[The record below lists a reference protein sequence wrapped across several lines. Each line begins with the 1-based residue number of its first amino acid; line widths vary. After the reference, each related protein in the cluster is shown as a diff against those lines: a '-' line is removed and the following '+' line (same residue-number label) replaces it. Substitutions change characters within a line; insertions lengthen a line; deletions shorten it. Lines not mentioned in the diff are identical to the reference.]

1 MGIHFR
7 ARIRYTYASSQFA
20 SIRGDVV
27 KARRAYVLFIAF
39 LLCVPL
45 LSIAAQKQ
53 SKKSKKEEA
62 KTTEAAEAKKPADK
76 MSTATFAGLALRP
89 IGPALISGRVVAI
102 AVDPNDRAHYYVGA
116 ASGGVWETEND
127 GGTWTPVFDHE
138 GSYSIGAIAI
148 DPENP
153 SVIWVGT
160 GEGNSQRSVAYGDG
174 VYRSDDGGASWKNMG
189 LKDSQHI
196 GKIVIDP
203 KDSNTV
209 YVAAQGP
216 LWNSGGDRGLYKTTD
231 GGKTWTDAL
240 SISKYTGVADVAMDP
255 TDPDVLYASAWQ
267 RERKFWT
274 LIDGGP
280 ESAIYKSTDAGKT
293 WTKLT
298 KGLPTADMGRIG
310 LAISPADRNVIY
322 AEIEAAD
329 GKGGIFRSMDRGAT
343 WERRSPFN
351 AQGMYYGVLE
361 PDPKNVDRLYVM
373 NVILMVSD
381 DGGKTVHP
389 IGLQNEHSDNH
400 VMWIDPNDTDYML
413 VGCDGGVYE
422 TYDRGENWIWKAN
435 LPLAQFYDVSVD
447 NAEPFYFAYGG
458 TQDNFSLG
466 GPSRTASAN
475 GITNADWFI
484 TAGGDGFHSQAD
496 PEDPNTV
503 YAESQYGVLVRYDR
517 ATGEQKGIQPQ
528 QAPGQP
534 PLRWWWDSP
543 ILISPHSHTRLY
555 FGSQF
560 LYRSDD
566 RGDSWRV
573 ISPDLSRQIDRN
585 ELPVMGKIWGPEAV
599 AKDQSTSFY
608 GEIVAIAESPI
619 QEGLL
624 YAGTDDGLIQVSPD
638 GGKTWKKHDTFP
650 GVPDRSFVARII
662 ASSHEVNTVYAAF
675 DNHKN
680 GDFHPY
686 LLKSTDAGGTW
697 TSIASNLPERG
708 SVLAFAED
716 PVDAKLLFAGTE
728 FGLYFSI
735 DGGEKWVQL
744 TGNFPVISVHD
755 LTIQKRENDL
765 VVASFG
771 RGFYVL
777 DDITPLRNLKAEDLE
792 KDSILFPVKKAPLY
806 IESMRLGLPG
816 KGFQGASFFTAPNPP
831 FGATFT
837 YYLKDKLLTKKEQ
850 REKAEKEAEKAGKI
864 PPYPTDAEF
873 RAEAEEKPP
882 ALFFTVSDSSGKA
895 IRQIRAMN
903 APGIHRTTW
912 DLRYAATTVPLR
924 APTPEEEVF
933 FGGRDRGPLVMPGT
947 YSVTLSQEVDGV
959 IKQIAGPQSFEV
971 YPLGAKAMS
980 PEDQAALAQ
989 FQLEVAHLNGAVTGA
1004 LEAANEINTRLGII
1018 TRALEQTPG
1027 AYANL
1032 IAQADAIQSKNSEI
1046 LRVLRGDRVLGE
1058 HGEPTPESIAE
1069 RVGTIMEN
1077 ERMSSSLPSGT
1088 DRQSYEI
1095 ASQQFAQTLAQLRSL
1110 IEVDL
1115 ANLQKA
1121 MQAAGAPWTPGTI
1134 PDWPPQ

>member
-895 IRQIRAMN
+895 IRQIPAMN

-1134 PDWPPQ
+1134 PGWPPQ

>member
-1 MGIHFR
+1 
-7 ARIRYTYASSQFA
+7 
-20 SIRGDVV
+20 VNP
-27 KARRAYVLFIAF
+27 RRHLIISVF
-39 LLCVPL
+39 LLACSPL
-45 LSIAAQKQ
+45 ILFAAQKQ
-53 SKKSKKEEA
+53 SKTSKKEGVKATVAQE
-62 KTTEAAEAKKPADK
+62 TQKPVDK
-76 MSTATFAGLALRP
+76 MSSRTFAGLTLRP

-102 AVDPNDRAHYYVGA
+102 AVDPNDHAHYYVGA
-116 ASGGVWETEND
+116 ASGGVWETKND

-148 DPENP
+148 DPKNT
-153 SVIWVGT
+153 SVVWVGT

-174 VYRSDDGGASWKNMG
+174 VYRSDDGGASWINMG

-203 KDSNTV
+203 NDTDTV

-231 GGKTWTDAL
+231 GGKTWTKVL
-240 SISKYTGVADVAMDP
+240 SISEHTGVADVAMDP

-280 ESAIYKSTDAGKT
+280 ESAIYMSTDAGKT

-298 KGLPTADMGRIG
+298 SGLPSVDMGRIG
-310 LAISPADRNVIY
+310 LAISPADHNVIY

-329 GKGGIFRSMDRGAT
+329 GRGGIFRSTDRGAT
-343 WERRSPFN
+343 WERQSPFN

-373 NVILMVSD
+373 NVIIMVSD

-389 IGLQNEHSDNH
+389 IGLRNEHSDNH

-422 TYDRGENWIWKAN
+422 TYDRGDNWIWKAN

-466 GPSRTASAN
+466 GPSRTKSAN

-528 QAPGQP
+528 QAAGGP

-555 FGSQF
+555 FGSQILF
-560 LYRSDD
+560 RSDD
-566 RGDSWRV
+566 RGDSWQA
-573 ISPDLSRQIDRN
+573 ISPDLSRQVDRN
-585 ELPVMGKIWGPEAV
+585 QLPVMGKIWGPDAV
-599 AKDQSTSFY
+599 AKHESTSLY

-624 YAGTDDGLIQVSPD
+624 FVGTDDGLIQVSPD

-650 GVPDRSFVARII
+650 GVPDRSFVTRII
-662 ASSHEVNTVYAAF
+662 ASSHDVNTVYAAF

-686 LLKSTDAGGTW
+686 LLKSTDAGETW
-697 TSIASNLPERG
+697 TSIASNLPDRG
-708 SVLAFAED
+708 SVLAIAED
-716 PVDAKLLFAGTE
+716 PVDANLLFAGSE
-728 FGLYFSI
+728 FGLYFSV
-735 DGGEKWVQL
+735 DEGKKWIQL

-755 LTIQKRENDL
+755 LTIQKREGDL

-771 RGFYVL
+771 RGYYIL
-777 DDITPLRNLKAEDLE
+777 DDISPLRNLKPEDLE
-792 KDSILFPVKKAPLY
+792 KDSILFPLKKATLY
-806 IESMRLGLPG
+806 IESTRLGLPG

-831 FGATFT
+831 FGATLT
-837 YYLKDKLLTKKEQ
+837 YYLKDKLLSKKEQ
-850 REKAEKEAEKAGKI
+850 REKAEKEAEKAGKT

-873 RAEAEEKPP
+873 RAEAAEKPP
-882 ALFFTVSDSSGKA
+882 ALFFTISDASGKA
-895 IRQIRAMN
+895 IRQIPAMN

-912 DLRYAATTVPLR
+912 DLRYSATTVPLR
-924 APTPEEEVF
+924 APSPEEEVF

-947 YSVTLSQEVDGV
+947 YSVTLSQEVDGA

-971 YPLGAKAMS
+971 YALGASPMK
-980 PEDQAALAQ
+980 PEDHAALAE
-989 FQLEVAHLNGAVTGA
+989 FQLQVAHLNGAVTGA
-1004 LEAANEINTRLGII
+1004 LETANDLNSRLDVI
-1018 TRALEQTPG
+1018 TRALQQTPG
-1027 AYANL
+1027 AYTSL
-1032 IAQADAIQSKNSEI
+1032 IAQTDAIRQKNTAI
-1046 LRVLRGDRVLGE
+1046 LRALRGDQVMARRGE
-1058 HGEPTPESIAE
+1058 AVPESISE
-1069 RVGTIMEN
+1069 RVGTIMED

-1110 IEVDL
+1110 IEADV

-1134 PDWPPQ
+1134 PNWPQQ

>member
-662 ASSHEVNTVYAAF
+662 ASSHDVNTVYAAF

-1134 PDWPPQ
+1134 PGWPPQ

>member
-1 MGIHFR
+1 M
-7 ARIRYTYASSQFA
+7 
-20 SIRGDVV
+20 
-27 KARRAYVLFIAF
+27 KAMRAYVPVIAF

-45 LSIAAQKQ
+45 LSIAAQK
-53 SKKSKKEEA
+53 KPRNPKKEERE
-62 KTTEAAEAKKPADK
+62 TTAAVEAKKPADK
-76 MSTATFAGLALRP
+76 MSAATFAGLRLRP

-116 ASGGVWETEND
+116 ASGGVWVTKND

-148 DPENP
+148 DPTNP
-153 SVIWVGT
+153 SVVWVGT

-174 VYRSDDGGASWKNMG
+174 VYRSNDGGASWTSMG

-216 LWNSGGDRGLYKTTD
+216 LWNGGGDRGLYKTTD
-231 GGKTWTDAL
+231 GGKTWTNVL
-240 SISKYTGVADVAMDP
+240 SISQYTGVADVAMDP
-255 TDPDVLYASAWQ
+255 TDSNVLYASAWQ
-267 RERKFWT
+267 RERRFWT

-280 ESAIYKSTDAGKT
+280 ESAIYKSTDGAKT
-293 WTKLT
+293 WAKLT
-298 KGLPTADMGRIG
+298 KGLPTVDIGRIG
-310 LAISPADRNVIY
+310 LAISPADHNVIY
-322 AEIEAAD
+322 AEVEAAD
-329 GKGGIFRSMDRGAT
+329 GKGGIFRSTDRGAT
-343 WERRSPFN
+343 WEQRSPFN

-361 PDPKNVDRLYVM
+361 PDPKNVDRLYLM
-373 NVILMVSD
+373 NVIIMVSD

-389 IGLQNEHSDNH
+389 AGLQNEHSDNH
-400 VMWIDPNDTDYML
+400 VMWIDPNDTNYML

-422 TYDRGENWIWKAN
+422 TYDRTENWIWKAN

-466 GPSRTASAN
+466 GPSRTTSAN
-475 GITNADWFI
+475 GITNADWFV
-484 TAGGDGFHSQAD
+484 TTGGDGFHSQAD
-496 PEDPNTV
+496 PEDPTTV
-503 YAESQYGVLVRYDR
+503 YAESQNGVLVRYDR
-517 ATGEQKGIQPQ
+517 PTGEQKGIQPQ
-528 QAPGQP
+528 QTAGQP

-560 LYRSDD
+560 LFRSDD
-566 RGDSWRV
+566 RGDSWKV

-585 ELPVMGKIWGPEAV
+585 QLPVMGKIWGPEAV
-599 AKDQSTSFY
+599 AKHQSTSFY

-619 QEGLL
+619 EEGLL
-624 YAGTDDGLIQVSPD
+624 YVGTDDGLIQVSPD

-650 GVPDRSFVARII
+650 GVPDNSFVTRIT
-662 ASSHEVNTVYAAF
+662 ASSRDAKTVYAAF

-686 LLKSTDAGGTW
+686 LLESTDQGDTW

-708 SVLAFAED
+708 SVLAFGED
-716 PVDAKLLFAGTE
+716 PVDSNLLFAGTE

-735 DGGEKWVQL
+735 DRGKNWVQL

-755 LTIQKRENDL
+755 LTVQKRENDL
-765 VVASFG
+765 VVATFG
-771 RGFYVL
+771 RGYYIL
-777 DDITPLRNLKAEDLE
+777 DDIASLRDLKPEDL
-792 KDSILFPVKKAPLY
+792 DRDTLLFPVKKAPLY
-806 IESMRLGLPG
+806 IESVPLGLPG

-850 REKAEKEAEKAGKI
+850 REKAEKEAEKAGKT

-873 RAEAEEKPP
+873 RTEAEEKPP
-882 ALFFTVSDSSGKA
+882 ALFFTISDSSGKA
-895 IRQIRAMN
+895 VRQVPAMN

-924 APTPEEEVF
+924 PLSPEEEVF
-933 FGGRDRGPLVMPGT
+933 SGGRDRGPLAMPGT
-947 YSVTLSQEVDGV
+947 YTVTLSQEVDGE
-959 IKQIAGPQSFEV
+959 IKQIAAPQSFEV

-980 PEDQAALAQ
+980 PEDHAALGQ
-989 FQLEVAHLNGAVTGA
+989 FQLQVAHLNGAVTGA
-1004 LEAANEINTRLGII
+1004 VETSNDLDSRLSII

-1027 AYANL
+1027 GYAGL
-1032 IAQADAIQSKNSEI
+1032 IAEADAIRKKNSAI
-1046 LRVLRGDRVLGE
+1046 RRALSGDRTLGQR
-1058 HGEPTPESIAE
+1058 GEPTPESIAQ
-1069 RVGTIMEN
+1069 RVGTIMES
-1077 ERMSSSLPSGT
+1077 ERMSSSLPGGT

-1095 ASQQFAQTLAQLRSL
+1095 ASQQFAQALAQLRSL

-1115 ANLQKA
+1115 SNLQKA

-1134 PDWPPQ
+1134 PNWPQE

>member
-1 MGIHFR
+1 MSLR
-7 ARIRYTYASSQFA
+7 RVLSVPAS
-20 SIRGDVV
+20 
-27 KARRAYVLFIAF
+27 L
-39 LLCVPL
+39 LLCAPL
-45 LSIAAQKQ
+45 LTIAAQKQ
-53 SKKSKKEEA
+53 SKKPKKEEA
-62 KTTEAAEAKKPADK
+62 KQVAATETQKPADR
-76 MSTATFAGLALRP
+76 MSAGTFAGLTLRP
-89 IGPALISGRVVAI
+89 IGPALISGRIVAI
-102 AVDPNDRAHYYVGA
+102 AVDPNDRGHYYVGA
-116 ASGGVWETEND
+116 ASGGVWETKND
-127 GGTWTPVFDHE
+127 GGTWTPEFDHQ

-148 DPENP
+148 DPQNT
-153 SVIWVGT
+153 SVVWVGT

-196 GKIVIDP
+196 GKILIDP
-203 KDSNTV
+203 KDPNTV

-216 LWNSGGDRGLYKTTD
+216 LWNRGGDRGLYKTTD
-231 GGKTWTDAL
+231 AGKTWTKVL
-240 SISKYTGVADVAMDP
+240 SISDHTGVADVAMDP
-255 TDPDVLYASAWQ
+255 KDRDVLYASAWQ

-293 WTKLT
+293 WEKLQ
-298 KGLPTADMGRIG
+298 KGLPSADMGRIG
-310 LAISPADRNVIY
+310 LAISPADHNGIY

-329 GKGGIFRSMDRGAT
+329 NKGGIFRSNDRGAT
-343 WERRSPFN
+343 WHRQSPFN

-361 PDPKNVDRLYVM
+361 PDPKDVDRVYIM
-373 NVILMVSD
+373 NVIIMVSD
-381 DGGKTVHP
+381 NGRKTVRP
-389 IGLQNEHSDNH
+389 IGLRNEHSDNH

-413 VGCDGGVYE
+413 VGCDGGIYE
-422 TYDRGENWIWKAN
+422 SYDRGENWIWKAN

-475 GITNADWFI
+475 GITNADWFV

-503 YAESQYGVLVRYDR
+503 YAESQYGVLERYDR
-517 ATGEQKGIQPQ
+517 ATGQQKGIQPQ
-528 QAPGQP
+528 QAAGGP

-560 LYRSDD
+560 LFRSDD
-566 RGDSWRV
+566 RGDTWQA

-585 ELPVMGKIWGPEAV
+585 QLPVMGKIWGPDAV
-599 AKDQSTSFY
+599 AKHQSTSFY

-624 YAGTDDGLIQVSPD
+624 FVGTDDGLIQVSPD

-650 GVPDRSFVARII
+650 GVPDRSFVTRIV
-662 ASSHEVNTVYAAF
+662 ASSHDVNTVYAAF

-686 LLKSTDAGGTW
+686 LLKSTDAGETW
-697 TSIASNLPERG
+697 TLIVANLPERG

-716 PVDAKLLFAGTE
+716 PVDADLLFAGTE
-728 FGLYFSI
+728 FGLYFSVN
-735 DGGEKWVQL
+735 DGKKWAQL
-744 TGNFPVISVHD
+744 TGDFPVISVHD

-765 VVASFG
+765 VVATFG
-771 RGFYVL
+771 RGFYIL
-777 DDITPLRNLKAEDLE
+777 DDITPLRSTKPEDLE

-837 YYLKDKLLTKKEQ
+837 YYLKEKLLTKKEQ
-850 REKAEKEAEKAGKI
+850 REKAGKEAEKAGKT
-864 PPYPTDAEF
+864 PPYPTPEEF
-873 RAEAEEKPP
+873 RAEAEEIPP
-882 ALFFTVSDSSGKA
+882 ALFFTISDSSGKA
-895 IRQIRAMN
+895 IRQIPAMN
-903 APGIHRTTW
+903 APGMHRTTW
-912 DLRYAATTVPLR
+912 DLRYSAATVPLR
-924 APTPEEEVF
+924 QISPEEEVF

-947 YSVTLSQEVDGV
+947 YSVTLSQEVSGA
-959 IKQIAGPQSFEV
+959 IQQIAGPQSFEV
-971 YPLGAKAMS
+971 YALGAKAMS
-980 PEDQAALAQ
+980 PEDHAALAA
-989 FQLEVAHLNGAVTGA
+989 FQLQVAHLNGAVTGA
-1004 LEAANEINTRLGII
+1004 LETANDLNTRLGII
-1018 TRALEQTPG
+1018 ARALQQTPG
-1027 AYANL
+1027 AYKDL
-1032 IAQADAIQSKNSEI
+1032 IAQTDAIRQKNSEI
-1046 LRVLRGDRVLGE
+1046 LRELRGDRVMSERGE
-1058 HGEPTPESIAE
+1058 AVPESIAE
-1069 RVGTIMEN
+1069 RVGTIMED
-1077 ERMSSSLPSGT
+1077 ERMSSSLPSST
-1088 DRQSYEI
+1088 DRQSYQI
-1095 ASQQFAQTLAQLRSL
+1095 ASQEFAQMLAQLRNL
-1110 IEVDL
+1110 VEVSV

-1134 PDWPPQ
+1134 PNWPQQ